1 MFGDEAFV
9 SGDFLD
15 TAIATFISVV
25 IALTWNRYRKT
36 LKRQK
41 SDMGKKAKD
50 MEDMWNSEAV
60 TYTAIIFSY

>member
-15 TAIATFISVV
+15 AAIATFISVV

-36 LKRQK
+36 LRRQK
-41 SDMGKKAKD
+41 SDMGKKAKE
-50 MEDMWNSEAV
+50 MEDTWNSESV
-60 TYTAIIFSY
+60 TYPAIIFSY